1 MADIFENY
9 LAVTCS
15 RNMTMEGCFDDLLY
29 ADVLAVHG
37 EVEVTPALHDVNLPA
52 RRPASIPK
60 KKNIVKLCQQLT
72 LRIL

>member
-9 LAVTCS
+9 FAVTCS
-15 RNMTMEGCFDDLLY
+15 MNMTIEGCFNDLLY

-37 EVEVTPALHDVNLPA
+37 EVQVPPALHDVNLPA

-60 KKNIVKLCQQLT
+60 IKKIVKLCQQL
-72 LRIL
+72 I